1 MSDRHQTNVND
12 IDGMEELT
20 KGMILKLS
28 TTEKGLKFVDLED
41 KEVKDK

>member
-12 IDGMEELT
+12 IEELT
-20 KGMILKLS
+20 KGMIVKLS
-28 TTEKGLKFVDLED
+28 TTEKGLKFVGLED